1 MNVEIAGLEANQTW
15 FLTPLP
21 ASKVPIR
28 CKWVYKIKL
37 KVDESVERF
46 KARLVAKGYTQQ
58 EGLDYFETFSPIV
71 KFVTVRTLLAVA
83 AA

>member
-1 MNVEIAGLEANQTW
+1 MLRVVKIQDGDAMNAEIAALKANQTW

-21 ASKVPIR
+21 ADKVPIG

-37 KVDESVERF
+37 KAYSNVERF

-58 EGLDYFETFSPIV
+58 EGLDYYETF
-71 KFVTVRTLLAVA
+71 
-83 AA
+83 